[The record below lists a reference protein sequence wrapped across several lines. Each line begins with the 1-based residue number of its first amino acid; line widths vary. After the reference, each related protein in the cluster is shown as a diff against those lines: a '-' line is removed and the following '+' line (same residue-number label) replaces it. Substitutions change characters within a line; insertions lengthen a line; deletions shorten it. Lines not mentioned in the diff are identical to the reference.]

1 MPAIKL
7 YLDEDVDPLLAKVLR
22 DRGYDVTTTQDAN
35 MSSSSDDAQLKFAI
49 SQGRTFFTHN
59 VKHFPKIAGNYVAS
73 GKSHFGII
81 VSDQLPFKELLK
93 RMLRVLNRYPAR
105 TVQTQQLIWLQDFK

>member
-7 YLDEDVDPLLAKVLR
+7 YFDEDVDPLLAKVLR
-22 DRGYDVTTTQDAN
+22 DRGYDVLTTQEAN
-35 MSSSSDDAQLKFAI
+35 MFSSSDDAQLKFAI
-49 SQGRTFFTHN
+49 SQGRAFFTHN
-59 VKHFPKIAGNYVAS
+59 VKHFPKIAGNYAAS

-93 RMLRVLNRYPAR
+93 RMLRLLNRHSAM
-105 TVQTQQLIWLQDFK
+105 TVQNQQLIWLQDFK